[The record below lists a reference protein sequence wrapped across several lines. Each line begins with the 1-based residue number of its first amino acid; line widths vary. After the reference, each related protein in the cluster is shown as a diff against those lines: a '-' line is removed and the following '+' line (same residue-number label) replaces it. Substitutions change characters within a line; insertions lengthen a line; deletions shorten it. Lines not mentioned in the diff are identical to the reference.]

1 MKTNPTFPPSRLTD
15 PQRRA
20 ERDIYQAVE
29 ASSVPGR
36 ALYEVKATRTSK
48 QVDILLWAE
57 AVATFGA
64 QLKGGTYVIRDGE
77 LCLVTDQGLVP
88 KPGLLA
94 EVWDS
99 VMAIPEFIQRK
110 LGRGMYI
117 IPVLGLPDMEEDEAI
132 RDMAARRQV
141 GVIFGK
147 ADWVQRL
154 VGLASCRTIRHRP
167 TEESIEREAL
177 AIMPELAPAAN
188 APPPQVV
195 IHNVENLHLHLHVG
209 GEAVEALGLPDLTT
223 GG

>member
-15 PQRRA
+15 PKRRA

-36 ALYEVKATRTSK
+36 ALYEVKAARNAK

-57 AVATFGA
+57 AVAAFGA

-77 LCLVTDQGLVP
+77 LCLVTDQGMVP

-94 EVWDS
+94 AVWDS

-117 IPVLGLPDMEEDEAI
+117 IRTERDGSRGDEGRHDHLETLPRAPFFAPVS
-132 RDMAARRQV
+132 ARAQV
-141 GVIFGK
+141 SGI
-147 ADWVQRL
+147 A
-154 VGLASCRTIRHRP
+154 
-167 TEESIEREAL
+167 
-177 AIMPELAPAAN
+177 
-188 APPPQVV
+188 
-195 IHNVENLHLHLHVG
+195 G
-209 GEAVEALGLPDLTT
+209 GG
-223 GG
+223 

>member
-36 ALYEVKATRTSK
+36 ALYEVKATREAK

-64 QLKGGTYVIRDGE
+64 QLKGGTYMIRDGE

-94 EVWDS
+94 GVWDS
-99 VMAIPEFIQRK
+99 VMAIPEFIHSK

-132 RDMAARRQV
+132 RDMAGRRQV

-154 VGLASCRTIRHRP
+154 VGLASCHSIRHRP
-167 TEESIEREAL
+167 TEERHRAGGAGHHARTGAGCQFTATSGGDPQRGE
-177 AIMPELAPAAN
+177 PPPAPARR
-188 APPPQVV
+188 P
-195 IHNVENLHLHLHVG
+195 G
-209 GEAVEALGLPDLTT
+209 GPSRPWVSQT
-223 GG
+223 

>member
-1 MKTNPTFPPSRLTD
+1 MKTNPIFPPSRLTD
-15 PQRRA
+15 PKRRA

-36 ALYEVKATRTSK
+36 ALYEVKAAREAR

-117 IPVLGLPDMEEDEAI
+117 IPVLGLPDMEENEAI
-132 RDMAARRQV
+132 RDMAARRHV
-141 GVIFGK
+141 EVIFGK

-154 VGLASCRTIRHRP
+154 VGLASCHPIRHRP

-177 AIMPELAPAAN
+177 AIMPELAPVAN
-188 APPPQVV
+188 APSPQVV
-195 IHNVENLHLHLHVG
+195 IHNVENLHLHVG
-209 GEAVEALGLPDLTT
+209 REVVETLGLPDLTT

>member
-1 MKTNPTFPPSRLTD
+1 MKTNPTFPPSRRTD

-36 ALYEVKATRTSK
+36 ALYEVKAARNAK

-94 EVWDS
+94 AVWDS

-117 IPVLGLPDMEEDEAI
+117 IPVLGLPDMEENEAI

-141 GVIFGK
+141 EVIFGK

-154 VGLASCRTIRHRP
+154 VDLASCHPIRHRP
-167 TEESIEREAL
+167 TEESIEQEAL
-177 AIMPELAPAAN
+177 AIMPELAPDTN
-188 APPPQVV
+188 SPSPQVV
-195 IHNVENLHLHLHVG
+195 IHNVENLHLHVG
-209 GEAVEALGLPDLTT
+209 QEVVATLGLPDLTT
-223 GG
+223 EG

>member
-36 ALYEVKATRTSK
+36 ALYEVKATREAK

-94 EVWDS
+94 AVWDS

-188 APPPQVV
+188 SPPPQVV

-209 GEAVEALGLPDLTT
+209 RESVEALGLPDLTT